1 MATQSASV
9 IPQLGGMLRYWR
21 QERGKSQ
28 LDLSLDTGISQR
40 HLSFVE
46 SGRSIPSR
54 DFLSIVSD
62 ALNIPLRERNV
73 LLLASGY
80 APLYSEQ
87 SLDADQMA
95 IVTRAIDR
103 MLQQHEPHP
112 ALVLDRHW
120 NVIRTN
126 EAAPRFFGSFVD
138 LEARPRPRNL
148 LDLMF
153 DPAGMRPF
161 VEEWEEVAA
170 GLLQRVRREAVG
182 QVIDAGLAEL
192 LERLHK
198 YPGVA
203 GLKPPLAPQI
213 PVLPITF
220 RRGDERFS
228 YFSLITTVGTPQ
240 CITAQELRVE
250 CMFPSYANGTLAR
263 SVGEIGGDLDRRL
276 LGGGDGGGEQESG
289 CDSEAADGH
298 ERRCPLWGRV

>member
-1 MATQSASV
+1 MARITTENGDYGCGLTLSAASSSDEREIEVATQSVSPV
-9 IPQLGGMLRYWR
+9 PQLGELLRYWR

-28 LDLSLDTGISQR
+28 LDLSFDTGISQR

-46 SGRSIPSR
+46 SGRSTPSR

-73 LLLASGY
+73 LLLASGF
-80 APLYSEQ
+80 APQFSEQ
-87 SLDADQMA
+87 RIDAEQMA

-103 MLQQHEPHP
+103 MLRQHEPHP
-112 ALVLDRHW
+112 ALVLDRYW

-138 LEARPRPRNL
+138 LEKRPKPRNL

-153 DPAGMRPF
+153 DPTGMRPF
-161 VEEWEEVAA
+161 VEEWEKVAG
-170 GLLQRVRREAVG
+170 GLPQRVRREAVG
-182 QVIDAGLAEL
+182 QVLDAKLQEL
-192 LERLHK
+192 MMRLRL

-203 GLKPPLAPQI
+203 GLKTPLAPQS

-250 CMFPSYANGTLAR
+250 CMFPTDAK
-263 SVGEIGGDLDRRL
+263 E
-276 LGGGDGGGEQESG
+276 E
-289 CDSEAADGH
+289 
-298 ERRCPLWGRV
+298 

>member
-1 MATQSASV
+1 MGTQSTLAV
-9 IPQLGGMLRYWR
+9 PQLGELLRYWR

-28 LDLSLDTGISQR
+28 LDLSMDTGISQR

-46 SGRSIPSR
+46 SGRSAPSR

-80 APLYSEQ
+80 APQYSDQ
-87 SLDADQMA
+87 SMDAEQMA
-95 IVTRAIDR
+95 IVTRAVDR

-138 LEARPRPRNL
+138 LETRPKPRNL

-161 VEEWEEVAA
+161 VEEWDKIAA

-182 QVIDAGLAEL
+182 QVLDAEL
-192 LERLHK
+192 QKLLKRLQE
-198 YPGVA
+198 YPGVT
-203 GLKPPLAPQI
+203 GLKPSLVPQS

-220 RRGDERFS
+220 RRGNQRFS

-250 CMFPSYANGTLAR
+250 CMFPTDARTFTVSSDDKSKLLYRLEPESLA
-263 SVGEIGGDLDRRL
+263 I
-276 LGGGDGGGEQESG
+276 
-289 CDSEAADGH
+289 
-298 ERRCPLWGRV
+298 

>member
-1 MATQSASV
+1 MGMPSTSG
-9 IPQLGGMLRYWR
+9 IHQLGELLRYWR

-28 LDLSLDTGISQR
+28 LDLSMDTGISQR

-46 SGRSIPSR
+46 SGRSTPSR
-54 DFLSIVSD
+54 EFLSIVSD
-62 ALNIPLRERNV
+62 ALNIPLRERNI

-87 SLDADQMA
+87 RLGAEQMA
-95 IVTRAIDR
+95 VVSRAIDR

-120 NVIRTN
+120 NVVRTN
-126 EAAPRFFGSFVD
+126 EAAPRFFGSFID
-138 LEARPRPRNL
+138 LESRPKPRNL

-161 VEEWEEVAA
+161 VDEWEGVAA
-170 GLLQRVRREAVG
+170 SLMQRVRREAVG
-182 QVIDAGLAEL
+182 QVLDAEL
-192 LERLHK
+192 QELLKRLRE

-203 GLKPPLAPQI
+203 GLKPPIAPQS

-220 RRGDERFS
+220 KRGNERFS

-240 CITAQELRVE
+240 CITAQEVRVE
-250 CMFPSYANGTLAR
+250 CMFP
-263 SVGEIGGDLDRRL
+263 
-276 LGGGDGGGEQESG
+276 
-289 CDSEAADGH
+289 ADA
-298 ERRCPLWGRV
+298 EE

>member
-1 MATQSASV
+1 MATQSAV
-9 IPQLGGMLRYWR
+9 PQLGALLRSWR

-46 SGRSIPSR
+46 NGRSVPSR
-54 DFLSIVSD
+54 DFLATVSD

-80 APLYSEQ
+80 APLYNEQ
-87 SLDADQMA
+87 SMDAEQMA
-95 IVTRAIDR
+95 IVTQAIDR
-103 MLQQHEPHP
+103 MLEQHEPHP
-112 ALVLDRHW
+112 ALVLDRYW

-126 EAAPRFFGSFVD
+126 QAAPQFFGSFID
-138 LEARPRPRNL
+138 LQARPKPRNL

-161 VEEWEEVAA
+161 IEEWETVAG

-182 QVIDAGLAEL
+182 QVVDAGVAKL
-192 LERLHK
+192 LERLRE

-203 GLKPPLAPQI
+203 QLKPPLTPQS
-213 PVLPITF
+213 PVLPIVF
-220 RRGDERFS
+220 RRGSEHFS
-228 YFSLITTVGTPQ
+228 YFSLITIVGAPQ

-250 CMFPSYANGTLAR
+250 CMFPMH
-263 SVGEIGGDLDRRL
+263 
-276 LGGGDGGGEQESG
+276 
-289 CDSEAADGH
+289 AA
-298 ERRCPLWGRV
+298 GR

>member
-1 MATQSASV
+1 MATQSAV
-9 IPQLGGMLRYWR
+9 PQLGALLRSWR

-46 SGRSIPSR
+46 SGRSVPSR
-54 DFLSIVSD
+54 DFLATVSD

-80 APLYSEQ
+80 APLYNEQ
-87 SLDADQMA
+87 SMDAEQMA
-95 IVTRAIDR
+95 IVTQAIDR
-103 MLQQHEPHP
+103 MLEQHEPHP
-112 ALVLDRHW
+112 ALVLDRYW

-126 EAAPRFFGSFVD
+126 QAAPQFFSSFID
-138 LEARPRPRNL
+138 LQARPKPRNL

-161 VEEWEEVAA
+161 IEEWETVAG

-182 QVIDAGLAEL
+182 QVVDVGVAKL
-192 LERLHK
+192 LERLRE

-203 GLKPPLAPQI
+203 QLKPPLTPQS
-213 PVLPITF
+213 PVLPIVF
-220 RRGDERFS
+220 RRGSERFS

-250 CMFPSYANGTLAR
+250 CMFPMHSA
-263 SVGEIGGDLDRRL
+263 
-276 LGGGDGGGEQESG
+276 
-289 CDSEAADGH
+289 
-298 ERRCPLWGRV
+298 GR

>member
-1 MATQSASV
+1 MATQSVSSV
-9 IPQLGGMLRYWR
+9 PQLGELLRYWR

-28 LDLSLDTGISQR
+28 LDLSLDIGISQR

-46 SGRSIPSR
+46 SGRSSPSR

-73 LLLASGY
+73 LLLASGF
-80 APLYSEQ
+80 APQFSEQ
-87 SLDADQMA
+87 LIDAEQMA

-103 MLQQHEPHP
+103 MLRQHEPHP
-112 ALVLDRHW
+112 ALVLDRYW

-126 EAAPRFFGSFVD
+126 EAAPRFLGSFVD
-138 LEARPRPRNL
+138 LEKRPKPRNL

-153 DPAGMRPF
+153 DPTGMRPF
-161 VEEWEEVAA
+161 VEEWEKVAG

-182 QVIDAGLAEL
+182 QVLDAKLQEL
-192 LERLHK
+192 LKRLRQ

-203 GLKPPLAPQI
+203 GLKIPLAPQS

-250 CMFPSYANGTLAR
+250 CMFPTG
-263 SVGEIGGDLDRRL
+263 VE
-276 LGGGDGGGEQESG
+276 
-289 CDSEAADGH
+289 
-298 ERRCPLWGRV
+298 ERAL